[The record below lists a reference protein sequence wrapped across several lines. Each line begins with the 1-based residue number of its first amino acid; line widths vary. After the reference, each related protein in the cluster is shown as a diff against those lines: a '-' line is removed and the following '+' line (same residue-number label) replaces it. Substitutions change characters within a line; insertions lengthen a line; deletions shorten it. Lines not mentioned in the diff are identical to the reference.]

1 MESRHH
7 HVRRT
12 FAGMIRTGPRRTPA
26 RSVRGRGP
34 DGLGGVKIA
43 TSPVPELQK
52 GLQGEPEPSLPPD
65 G

>member
-1 MESRHH
+1 
-7 HVRRT
+7 
-12 FAGMIRTGPRRTPA
+12 MIRTGPRRTPA